1 VKRKTSTKNNATF
14 AFHRKKR
21 YPENHHRKKFL
32 CSNLAKKYISPFF
45 IVTNLIALL
54 TFFVVQMSPSPLLLL
69 SVNIRILDSLFLV
82 YLLDHLMISLFFF
95 IFSQKV
101 VCLKKHDLNACIT
114 IFFKNPGLA

>member
-1 VKRKTSTKNNATF
+1 MPPLPFIEKKDIQKIIIEKNFYAQTSQ
-14 AFHRKKR
+14 
-21 YPENHHRKKFL
+21 
-32 CSNLAKKYISPFF
+32 KKYISPFF

-82 YLLDHLMISLFFF
+82 YLLDHLMISIFFF